1 MQGDVVAL
9 AVAVCH
15 IPLWGLMGGVEFALS
30 FLSVLLS

>member
-1 MQGDVVAL
+1 MQEDVIAL

-15 IPLWGLMGGVEFALS
+15 IPLLGLVGGVEFALS